1 MKKLILFFV
10 LFPVFTFSMH
20 HKSDSIIFYLDLNI
34 KNNSVNVEEFLDGVV
49 KSVNESEP
57 GTILYEYYLSED
69 KKKVS
74 LIEIYKTDADA
85 VIHMKNFLAAPHSGP
100 FLENFE
106 IESFKVM
113 GNSSNELKEI
123 LNDFTRDH
131 RKLIRGFKRK

>member
-1 MKKLILFFV
+1 MKKLILLFV
-10 LFPVFTFSMH
+10 LFPVFAFSMH

-57 GTILYEYYLSED
+57 GTMLYEYYLSED

-100 FLENFE
+100 FLETFE

>member
-1 MKKLILFFV
+1 MKKLFCIILLMPIFA
-10 LFPVFTFSMH
+10 FSMH
-20 HKSDSIIFYLDLNI
+20 HKSDSIIFYLDLKI
-34 KNNSVNVEEFLDGVV
+34 SSDSVNVEEFLDNVV

-85 VIHMKNFLAAPHSGP
+85 LIHMKNFLAAPHSGP
-100 FLENFE
+100 FLETFE
-106 IESFKVM
+106 IESFKVL
-113 GNSSNELKEI
+113 GNSSYELKEI

-131 RKLIRGFKRK
+131 RKLIHGFKRK

>member
-1 MKKLILFFV
+1 MKKLILLFV
-10 LFPVFTFSMH
+10 LFPVFAFSMH
-20 HKSDSIIFYLDLNI
+20 HKSESIIFYLDLNI

-85 VIHMKNFLAAPHSGP
+85 LIHMKNFLAAPHSGP
-100 FLENFE
+100 FLETFE

-113 GNSSNELKEI
+113 GNSSNELKNI

-131 RKLIRGFKRK
+131 RKLIHGFKRK

>member
-1 MKKLILFFV
+1 MKKLILLVV
-10 LFPVFTFSMH
+10 LFPVFAFSMH
-20 HKSDSIIFYLDLNI
+20 HKSDQIIFYLDLNVT
-34 KNNSVNVEEFLDGVV
+34 NNSVNLKEFLDGVV
-49 KSVNESEP
+49 KSVNETEP
-57 GTILYEYYLSED
+57 GTMIYEYYLSED

-100 FLENFE
+100 FLETFE

-123 LNDFTRDH
+123 LNDFTKDH

>member
-1 MKKLILFFV
+1 MKKLFCIILLIPTFA
-10 LFPVFTFSMH
+10 FSMH
-20 HKSDSIIFYLDLNI
+20 HKSESIIFYLDLNI

-85 VIHMKNFLAAPHSGP
+85 LIHMKNFLAAPHSGP
-100 FLENFE
+100 FLEIFE

>member
-1 MKKLILFFV
+1 MKKLILLVV
-10 LFPVFTFSMH
+10 LFPVFAFSMH
-20 HKSDSIIFYLDLNI
+20 HKSDSIIFYLDLNVI
-34 KNNSVNVEEFLDGVV
+34 NNSVNVEEFLNGVV
-49 KSVNESEP
+49 ESVNENEP

-100 FLENFE
+100 FLETFE

>member
-1 MKKLILFFV
+1 MKKLILLFL
-10 LFPVFTFSMH
+10 LFPVFAFSMH

-49 KSVNESEP
+49 KSVNESEQ
-57 GTILYEYYLSED
+57 GTTLYEYYLSED

-85 VIHMKNFLAAPHSGP
+85 LIHMKNFLAAPHSGP
-100 FLENFE
+100 FLETFE

>member
-1 MKKLILFFV
+1 MKKLILLVV
-10 LFPVFTFSMH
+10 LFPVFAFSMH
-20 HKSDSIIFYLDLNI
+20 HKSDQIIFYLDLNVT
-34 KNNSVNVEEFLDGVV
+34 NNSVNLIEFLDGVV
-49 KSVNESEP
+49 KSVNETEP
-57 GTILYEYYLSED
+57 GTMLYEYYLSED

-100 FLENFE
+100 FLETFE